1 MKKMVKQMRKW
12 GWVGLLLLAAGCGQE
27 EVIKETEAGEG
38 TFSLRCVAESLDGVR
53 TRGAEAET
61 LPTIEEYTVLI
72 FKKGGTGTPAEN
84 LLIKKEKGVGSGV
97 LTFTA
102 KQDKSEHYIYVLANT
117 GTKLD
122 GINIGSP
129 EQDLLDM
136 KDVTLPPG
144 GSVTA
149 SSTPVMS
156 SSKITLKAFNVSEF
170 NKVTN
175 GGVVSL
181 KRNMARLTIHFSVD
195 PAVFVPEEVTYVSMS
210 GTSYLIE
217 RKNVET
223 GDYLNEVSRTGQ
235 AWEQPMYLY
244 EQASIRNAGVNA
256 WKSPGF
262 FLILK
267 GTYHGE
273 KQYFK
278 FGLPAPDGSFADVER
293 NVSYALDIVDIKSSG
308 YKTFEQAKDKNTLFS
323 NISVLITPD
332 MSGFEDFNE
341 VYTNGYYMI
350 GLKSSEFHFY
360 HKIER
365 YPSSSSSP
373 GQIMDYLLTEV
384 KYKPLDPSVAQEKPD
399 LIDASS
405 QLELF
410 SLTSGGKSNY
420 YLIFK
425 PDNDAAV
432 ESVSTYS
439 AVIAYGTLR
448 KKIEFSLHPVT
459 ASRDSV
465 VMKYRASNGD
475 LHKFSYKKATPYCTV
490 ELTSPW
496 TWNSDDWCGLASNS
510 KFNISNYFG
519 EIKASLNENLFV
531 HLRPVAGS
539 TSDSD
544 LRIGYLVASDHVI
557 EVRIGRN
564 K

>member
-12 GWVGLLLLAAGCGQE
+12 GWIGLLLLAAGCGQE

-61 LPTIEEYTVLI
+61 QPTIEEYTVLI

-84 LLIKKEKGVGSGV
+84 LLIKKEKGAGSGV

-102 KQDKSEHYIYVLANT
+102 KQDKGEHYIYVLANT

-144 GSVTA
+144 GSVTT

-156 SSKITLKAFNVSEF
+156 SSKITLEAFNVSEF

-244 EQASIRNAGVNA
+244 EQASTRNAGVNA

-273 KQYFK
+273 IQYFK

-308 YKTFEQAKDKNTLFS
+308 YQKFEQAKDKNTLFS
-323 NISVLITPD
+323 NISVLIKPD

-365 YPSSSSSP
+365 YPVSSSSS
-373 GQIMDYLLTEV
+373 GQIMDYFLTEV
-384 KYKPLDPSVAQEKPD
+384 KYKPLDSSVAKERPE
-399 LIDASS
+399 LLNASS
-405 QLELF
+405 QFKWVRE
-410 SLTSGGKSNY
+410 SIGGKDNY
-420 YLIFK
+420 YLVFK
-425 PDNDAAV
+425 PDNDAVV
-432 ESVSTYS
+432 ESTSTYS
-439 AVIAYGTLR
+439 AVVAYGTLR

-459 ASRDSV
+459 ASRDSA
-465 VMKYRASNGD
+465 VMKFQASNGN
-475 LHKFSYKKATPYCTV
+475 LRKFSYKKATPYCTV

-496 TWNSDDWCGLASNS
+496 TWNPDDWCGLASNS
-510 KFNISNYFG
+510 RFNIANYFG
-519 EIKASLNENLFV
+519 EINASLNENLFV
-531 HLRPVAGS
+531 HLRPVTES

-544 LRIGYLVASDHVI
+544 LRIGYLIAPDHVI
-557 EVRIGRN
+557 EMRIGRN